1 MDPNSLDALFGLGN
15 ALAQSP
21 DPAKYPE
28 AVTILKEFVEKAKR
42 DPQRANQVQ
51 QANEMI
57 AAFSQFLEEQ
67 KQGKGQRK
75 RP

>member
-1 MDPNSLDALFGLGN
+1 M
-15 ALAQSP
+15 
-21 DPAKYPE
+21 
-28 AVTILKEFVEKAKR
+28 TILKQFVEKAKS

-67 KQGKGQRK
+67 KKGPRK